1 MEKNMKTKTY
11 IKKSKSEEMQRR
23 GSIDRRIWRNYSNEK
38 MCIIWISY
46 QQGKFETIKE
56 KEKFVTMI
64 RNFNVN
70 KSTITF
76 KVNVAK
82 MVNKYAKLKNSSLSF
97 KFLKRNFKDI
107 KEICKEIAEKFKE
120 VKEICERFYYF
131 LGRVY
136 FHFGQIIEIK

>member
-1 MEKNMKTKTY
+1 
-11 IKKSKSEEMQRR
+11 
-23 GSIDRRIWRNYSNEK
+23 

-82 MVNKYAKLKNSSLSF
+82 MVNKCAKLKKSSLSF
-97 KFLKRNFKDI
+97 KFLKMNFKDI

-120 VKEICERFYYF
+120 VKEICERFYYL
-131 LGRVY
+131 LGRAY